1 MSSPGFALQGLARW
15 IAGGGVLAGVAGIVL
30 SQTVLSPKYEVLYS
44 GGVSAAHCLDLEH
57 RRVCVFRYEFSV
69 GNTGKLEQ
77 ESLRIEWP
85 LNLQHWGVGTQV
97 SDIVASAKATPQ
109 PQILPAFESGKTVY
123 TINALMPNT
132 MVRFDANCLACTP
145 GQLQAM
151 RQMHPIIEAR
161 GSVSAGDPRV
171 SALQRGAMNLLRLV
185 GLFY

>member
-1 MSSPGFALQGLARW
+1 MNWRDFAPQGMARW
-15 IAGGGVLAGVAGIVL
+15 IAGASGLVGVVGIIL
-30 SQTVLSPKYEVLYS
+30 SQTLLSPSYEVLHS
-44 GGVSAAHCLDLEH
+44 GGVSVAYCADMDDERTCTFH
-57 RRVCVFRYEFSV
+57 YEFSI

-85 LNLQHWGVGTQV
+85 LDLQHLGVGTQV
-97 SDIVASAKATPQ
+97 ADIVGSARNTVQ

-123 TINALMPNT
+123 TINGLMPNT

-151 RQMHPIIEAR
+151 RQTRPVIVAR
-161 GSVSAGDPRV
+161 GTVLEGDPRV
-171 SALQRGAMNLLRLV
+171 SALQRGAINALRLV